1 MGERAIS
8 LALILEAALCQ
19 FAFAK
24 FGAFSLPS
32 EG

>member
-8 LALILEAALCQ
+8 LALILEE